1 MYATQDRDG
10 EEAKPKT
17 GSAAVGFHAGPWYGE
32 HGAAGASQA
41 GNVKA
46 LPNEISALSVE
57 QEGTFESHNKHIL
70 CVPVLLQDNIIESL
84 HS

>member
-1 MYATQDRDG
+1 MYATQDREG

-17 GSAAVGFHAGPWYGE
+17 GSAAVGFHAGPWYSGE

-46 LPNEISALSVE
+46 LPNESSALPFE
-57 QEGTFESHNKHIL
+57 HEGTFASTAQQTH
-70 CVPVLLQDNIIESL
+70 SL
-84 HS
+84 WSCPATRQQH